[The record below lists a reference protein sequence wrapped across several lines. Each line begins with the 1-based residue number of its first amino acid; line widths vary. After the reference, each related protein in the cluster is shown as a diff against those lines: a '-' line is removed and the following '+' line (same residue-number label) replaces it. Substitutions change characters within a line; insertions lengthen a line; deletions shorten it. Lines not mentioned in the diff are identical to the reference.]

1 MNFTEESKL
10 SVDLERDFDES
21 ESGLKLEVS
30 WIFTSFSS
38 LGSGNVCILLVH
50 ISALLKK
57 EFAEGRNC
65 HEGPASNRFNHPIEN
80 KRERRRRKQKILI
93 LLE

>member
-65 HEGPASNRFNHPIEN
+65 HEGPASNRFNHLIEN
-80 KRERRRRKQKILI
+80 KRERGEEENKKYSFF
-93 LLE
+93 